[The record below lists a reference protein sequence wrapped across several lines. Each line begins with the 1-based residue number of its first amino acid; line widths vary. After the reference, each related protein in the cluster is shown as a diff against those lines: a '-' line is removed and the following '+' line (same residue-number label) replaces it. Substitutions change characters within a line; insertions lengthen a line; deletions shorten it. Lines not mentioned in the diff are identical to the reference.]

1 MSSFRA
7 YYDHTDCFQELYNIT
22 AATKAA
28 KGNELGIFE
37 DLGDVYAQ
45 EDLDLFFAAFA
56 QYASFESLQFQSSNS
71 IIEAF
76 PKELDQRS
84 RQLTARWRPTQL
96 PVLAPNLTWTSK
108 CRIPSYI
115 LRTLFCSKPTTQY
128 MRPTI
133 PSKDSSTTSSMRLMD
148 LTAATSTHWIL
159 LTPILAT
166 SLVHTRAN
174 CNAASTS
181 L

>member
-71 IIEAF
+71 IIEAS
-76 PKELDQRS
+76 PRNWTNAQGNR
-84 RQLTARWRPTQL
+84 RRGGAQ
-96 PVLAPNLTWTSK
+96 PNYQCWP
-108 CRIPSYI
+108 RI
-115 LRTLFCSKPTTQY
+115 
-128 MRPTI
+128 
-133 PSKDSSTTSSMRLMD
+133 
-148 LTAATSTHWIL
+148 
-159 LTPILAT
+159 
-166 SLVHTRAN
+166 
-174 CNAASTS
+174 
-181 L
+181 